1 MDMLGKF
8 AQHKCVYYTLKK
20 KSINQKCLL
29 KLFVI
34 DCYIISQFPRQTK
47 GACAIFLG
55 HPWTVR
61 VQRTFNVHQQ
71 TSFQVVSLLPCGMKQ
86 LTGLKK
92 SKVFWFE
99 TSRNRKNATN
109 AWYNTHR
116 YTTCKWLVRR
126 FFFDEGTLYRLCVLR
141 IVCTDA
147 QQKKI
152 YEQWK
157 KGPWLF
163 RVYRG

>member
-1 MDMLGKF
+1 MCLLYP
-8 AQHKCVYYTLKK
+8 QKK
-20 KSINQKCLL
+20 KHQPKMFIETVRYRLLYHIPVPPPNKRCL
-29 KLFVI
+29 
-34 DCYIISQFPRQTK
+34 CYIFGTSLNR
-47 GACAIFLG
+47 
-55 HPWTVR
+55 R

-99 TSRNRKNATN
+99 TSRNRTNATN

>member
-1 MDMLGKF
+1 MCLLYP
-8 AQHKCVYYTLKK
+8 QKK
-20 KSINQKCLL
+20 HINQKCLL
-29 KLFVI
+29 KLFLI
-34 DCYIISQFPRQTK
+34 DCYIISQFPAKQK
-47 GACAIFLG
+47 VLSIFLG

-61 VQRTFNVHQQ
+61 VSTYVQRASTD
-71 TSFQVVSLLPCGMKQ
+71 SFQVVSLLPCGMKQ

-126 FFFDEGTLYRLCVLR
+126 FFWWGYFIPFVRFTHRMYRC
-141 IVCTDA
+141 A
-147 QQKKI
+147 SNKI
-152 YEQWK
+152 IWAVK
-157 KGPWLF
+157 KGPL
-163 RVYRG
+163 VV